1 MDETL
6 SVIMDRFG
14 VSRRQAYRYI
24 EEALRIKRTVP
35 VPERKVV
42 FTVKVPE
49 SLVSLIRHVAN
60 ATGESL
66 SVIVTQAPEGI
77 SEEKGVW
84 LKSIVRFRCFTAT
97 IVWAMRR
104 SRRSTGCL
112 FRRRYGRTG

>member
-1 MDETL
+1 MRRRSPYAELVERVNEARSLLKKGPSRGEAL
-6 SVIMDRFG
+6 SVIVDRFG

-49 SLVSLIRHVAN
+49 SLVSFIRHVAN

-66 SVIVTQAPEGI
+66 SVIVTQA
-77 SEEKGVW
+77 
-84 LKSIVRFRCFTAT
+84 LKAFLK
-97 IVWAMRR
+97 RR
-104 SRRSTGCL
+104 G
-112 FRRRYGRTG
+112 YGQKAS

>member
-1 MDETL
+1 MNAELVKRVNVARSLLKKGSSRDEAL

-24 EEALRIKRTVP
+24 EEALRIKHTVA

-49 SLVSLIRHVAN
+49 SLVSLIRHVAS

-66 SVIVTQAPEGI
+66 STIVTQALKAFLKR
-77 SEEKGVW
+77 KG
-84 LKSIVRFRCFTAT
+84 
-97 IVWAMRR
+97 
-104 SRRSTGCL
+104 
-112 FRRRYGRTG
+112 YGRKVS

>member
-1 MDETL
+1 MRRRSPHAELAERVNVTRSLLKEGSSRDEAL

-24 EEALRIKRTVP
+24 EEALRIKRTVL

-49 SLVSLIRHVAN
+49 SLVSFIRHIAD

-66 SVIVTQAPEGI
+66 SVIVTQALKAFLKRRGYGQ
-77 SEEKGVW
+77 KG
-84 LKSIVRFRCFTAT
+84 S
-97 IVWAMRR
+97 
-104 SRRSTGCL
+104 
-112 FRRRYGRTG
+112 

>member
-1 MDETL
+1 MKRSPHSELAERINVVHSLLKEGSSRDETL

-24 EEALRIKRTVP
+24 EEALRIKRAVP

-49 SLVSLIRHVAN
+49 SLVSLIRQVAN

-66 SVIVTQAPEGI
+66 SVIVTQALKAFLKR
-77 SEEKGVW
+77 KG
-84 LKSIVRFRCFTAT
+84 
-97 IVWAMRR
+97 
-104 SRRSTGCL
+104 
-112 FRRRYGRTG
+112 YGRKAS

>member
-1 MDETL
+1 MRRRSPYAELVERVNVARSLLKKGPSRDEAL

-14 VSRRQAYRYI
+14 VSRRQAYRYM
-24 EEALRIKRTVP
+24 EEALRIKRAVP

-66 SVIVTQAPEGI
+66 SVIVTQALRAF
-77 SEEKGVW
+77 
-84 LKSIVRFRCFTAT
+84 LK
-97 IVWAMRR
+97 RR
-104 SRRSTGCL
+104 G
-112 FRRRYGRTG
+112 YGQKAS

>member
-1 MDETL
+1 MKRRSPQAELAERVNVTCSLLKEGSSRDEAL
-6 SVIMDRFG
+6 PLIMDRFG

-49 SLVSLIRHVAN
+49 SLVSFIRHVAD

-66 SVIVTQAPEGI
+66 SVIVTQA
-77 SEEKGVW
+77 
-84 LKSIVRFRCFTAT
+84 LKAFLK
-97 IVWAMRR
+97 RR
-104 SRRSTGCL
+104 G
-112 FRRRYGRTG
+112 YGQKAS

>member
-1 MDETL
+1 MKKRSPYAELAERVNVARSLLKESSSKDEAL

-49 SLVSLIRHVAN
+49 SLVSFLRHVAK

-66 SVIVTQAPEGI
+66 SVIVTQA
-77 SEEKGVW
+77 
-84 LKSIVRFRCFTAT
+84 LKAFLK
-97 IVWAMRR
+97 RR
-104 SRRSTGCL
+104 G
-112 FRRRYGRTG
+112 YGPKAS

>member
-1 MDETL
+1 MRKRSPQAELAERVNVARSLLKGGSSRDETL
-6 SVIMDRFG
+6 SMIMDRFG
-14 VSRRQAYRYI
+14 VSRRQAYRYV

-66 SVIVTQAPEGI
+66 SSIVTQALNAF
-77 SEEKGVW
+77 
-84 LKSIVRFRCFTAT
+84 LK
-97 IVWAMRR
+97 RR
-104 SRRSTGCL
+104 G
-112 FRRRYGRTG
+112 YGRKAW

>member
-1 MDETL
+1 MRRSLQSELAERVNAVRSLLREGSRDEAL

-49 SLVSLIRHVAN
+49 SLVSFIRHVAN

-66 SVIVTQAPEGI
+66 SVIVTQA
-77 SEEKGVW
+77 
-84 LKSIVRFRCFTAT
+84 LKAFLK
-97 IVWAMRR
+97 RR
-104 SRRSTGCL
+104 G
-112 FRRRYGRTG
+112 YGRKAS

>member
-1 MDETL
+1 MRKRSPQAAFAERVNAVCSLLKEDSSRDETL

-24 EEALRIKRTVP
+24 EEALRVKHTVP

-42 FTVKVPE
+42 FTVKVPG

-66 SVIVTQAPEGI
+66 SAIVTEA
-77 SEEKGVW
+77 
-84 LKSIVRFRCFTAT
+84 LKAFLK
-97 IVWAMRR
+97 RR
-104 SRRSTGCL
+104 G
-112 FRRRYGRTG
+112 YGRKAS

>member
-1 MDETL
+1 MRTRSPHAEFAERVNVAHSLLKEGSSRDEVL

-24 EEALRIKRTVP
+24 EEALRIRGMVP

-66 SVIVTQAPEGI
+66 SAIVTQA
-77 SEEKGVW
+77 
-84 LKSIVRFRCFTAT
+84 LKAFLK
-97 IVWAMRR
+97 RR
-104 SRRSTGCL
+104 G
-112 FRRRYGRTG
+112 YGPKAS

>member
-1 MDETL
+1 MRRRSQHVELAERVNTTRSLLREGSSRNEAL
-6 SVIMDRFG
+6 SVIMDRFD

-24 EEALRIKRTVP
+24 EEALRIKRTVM

-66 SVIVTQAPEGI
+66 SAIVTKALKAFLKR
-77 SEEKGVW
+77 KG
-84 LKSIVRFRCFTAT
+84 
-97 IVWAMRR
+97 
-104 SRRSTGCL
+104 
-112 FRRRYGRTG
+112 YGRKVS

>member
-1 MDETL
+1 MRKRSPQAELAERVNVACSLLKEGSSRDETL
-6 SVIMDRFG
+6 SAIMDRFG

-66 SVIVTQAPEGI
+66 SAIVTQA
-77 SEEKGVW
+77 
-84 LKSIVRFRCFTAT
+84 LKAFLK
-97 IVWAMRR
+97 RR
-104 SRRSTGCL
+104 G
-112 FRRRYGRTG
+112 YGPKAS

>member
-1 MDETL
+1 MKRRSPQAEFAKRINLACSLLKEGSSRDETL
-6 SVIMDRFG
+6 SMIMDRFG
-14 VSRRQAYRYI
+14 VSRRQAYRYV

-66 SVIVTQAPEGI
+66 SAIVTQA
-77 SEEKGVW
+77 
-84 LKSIVRFRCFTAT
+84 LKAFLK
-97 IVWAMRR
+97 RR
-104 SRRSTGCL
+104 G
-112 FRRRYGRTG
+112 YGRKAS

>member
-1 MDETL
+1 MRRRSPYAEIVERVNVARSLLEKGSSQDEAL

-14 VSRRQAYRYI
+14 VSRRQAYRYM
-24 EEALRIKRTVP
+24 EEALRIKRAVP

-66 SVIVTQAPEGI
+66 SIMVTQA
-77 SEEKGVW
+77 
-84 LKSIVRFRCFTAT
+84 LKAFLK
-97 IVWAMRR
+97 RR
-104 SRRSTGCL
+104 G
-112 FRRRYGRTG
+112 YGQKAS